1 MAARGLHIAGVEH
14 VINYDFPLNVQV
26 RGARHEQV
34 PHTARVA
41 RRARVTP
48 RISISPPSHRVAAK
62 CARALHFNPSHP
74 M

>member
-41 RRARVTP
+41 RRG
-48 RISISPPSHRVAAK
+48 AAIEEQ
-62 CARALHFNPSHP
+62 AVRRAVEASRL
-74 M
+74 